1 MGIVGAE
8 EEYHFEVRGWLR
20 VSSAFTA
27 ADAAVLGATIRQ
39 RGGAA
44 AALEMLLQQPALQQ
58 CLDATM
64 ATFNH
69 VNPPTPHPDGQPQ
82 LVTCAADWGA
92 AGLGIPSPQ
101 WDPARAFRQVN
112 NHRWAQR
119 LAAVVALAPS
129 AVRLISASHLA
140 ELPPTADALAPSS
153 HLWET
158 VTLAA
163 GDLLV
168 LSVDLVTSSPEGSLV
183 LQEFIGPTV
192 RPAKQPYMPPLPVP
206 DWAQGLAPAEAALL
220 QQRWSDDTA
229 NPVVFSDG
237 EQVWTGDEGRRRAV
251 PSPPPPPPAY
261 AYESQGTE
269 MYEWDTRGYIV
280 LRCAN
285 RPSPVPR
292 PNLARTDDDL
302 PVAWLQGR
310 DGRRVD
316 RRGAGRAGAA
326 CRGGR
331 GAGLAEPVER
341 GQCPRARGDQPAR
354 RARAV

>member
-20 VSSAFTA
+20 VPSAFTA
-27 ADAAVLGATIRQ
+27 ADAAALGATIRQ
-39 RGGAA
+39 RGGGA
-44 AALEMLLQQPALQQ
+44 AALEMLLPQPALQQ

-158 VTLAA
+158 VMLAA

-168 LSVDLVTSSPEGSLV
+168 LSADLVTSSPEGSLV

-220 QQRWSDDTA
+220 QQRWSDETA

-237 EQVWTGDEGRRRAV
+237 ERVWTGDEGRRRALS
-251 PSPPPPPPAY
+251 SPPPPPAH

-285 RPSPVPR
+285 RPSPVHSK
-292 PNLARTDDDL
+292 AR
-302 PVAWLQGR
+302 
-310 DGRRVD
+310 
-316 RRGAGRAGAA
+316 
-326 CRGGR
+326 
-331 GAGLAEPVER
+331 
-341 GQCPRARGDQPAR
+341 
-354 RARAV
+354 